1 MKLLMVTTLALLI
14 PITSAFA
21 HHRFGDEFD
30 AKAPITLK
38 GTVTKVEWGN
48 PHVMIYADVKD
59 KDGRTENWALEA
71 AGPALMEI
79 KGWKQD
85 MFKAGE
91 EITVH
96 AYKAKVEPNRA
107 GARTITLANGKSDSV
122 APNDGGPKT

>member
-1 MKLLMVTTLALLI
+1 MKRLTIVTLALLI
-14 PITSAFA
+14 PMTSAFA

-30 AKAPITLK
+30 AKAPVTLT

-59 KDGRTENWALEA
+59 KDGHTENWGFEA

-79 KGWKQD
+79 KGWKSD
-85 MFKAGE
+85 MFKAGD
-91 EITVH
+91 EISVH
-96 AYKAKVEPNRA
+96 AYKAKSEPNRA
-107 GARTITLANGKSDSV
+107 AARTITLANGKSMSS

>member
-1 MKLLMVTTLALLI
+1 MKPLMIATLAVMI

-30 AKAPITLK
+30 AKAPITLM

-59 KDGRTENWALEA
+59 KDGRTENWGFQA
-71 AGPALMEI
+71 AGPALMET

-85 MFKAGE
+85 MFKPGE
-91 EITVH
+91 EITVQ
-96 AYKAKVEPNRA
+96 AYKAKSEPNRA
-107 GARTITLANGKSDSV
+107 SARMITLADGKSASA
-122 APNDGGPKT
+122 APNDGGPKG